1 MGAADDDSHPLSRT
15 PVTTDALISHVS
27 DTARWVAVYRAM
39 ETERPDALFR
49 DPHARRLAGVKGQ
62 AIVDGM
68 KNGKANAWPMI
79 VRTVLLD
86 DLIMQAVRDGYDTV
100 LNLAAGL
107 DVRAYRMQLSP
118 SLHWIDV
125 DHAELVAHKSAEMQG
140 ETPVCRYESVP
151 LDLADVGARRALFA
165 RINAGAKQTLV
176 ITEGLLIYLTAE
188 QVASLATDLHAC
200 ETFARWAS
208 DLASPGLLKMMGN
221 NWGKTVAAGN
231 APFQFGP
238 ANGPTFFAP
247 MGWKE
252 LSFRSQFE
260 EGIRLKRTFP
270 MAKFYRWLGSF
281 SSPEK
286 KRRFKYFSGVML
298 LGRV

>member
-1 MGAADDDSHPLSRT
+1 M
-15 PVTTDALISHVS
+15 TTDPLISHVS
-27 DTARWVAVYRAM
+27 DTARWVAIYRAM

-49 DPHARRLAGVKGQ
+49 DPHARRLAGAKGQ

-86 DLIMQAVRDGYDTV
+86 DLIKQAVRDGYDTV

-107 DVRAYRMQLSP
+107 DVRAYRMALPP

-125 DHAELVAHKSAEMQG
+125 DHPDMVAYKSDGMKG
-140 ETPVCRYESVP
+140 ETPVCMYESVP
-151 LDLADVGARRALFA
+151 LDLADGDARRALFA
-165 RINAGAKQTLV
+165 RINAGAKHTLV

-200 ETFARWAS
+200 STFTRWAS
-208 DLASPGLLKMMGN
+208 DLASPGLLKMMDKG
-221 NWGKTVAAGN
+221 WGKTVAAGN

-238 ANGPTFFAP
+238 ANGPAFFAP
-247 MGWKE
+247 MGWSE
-252 LSFRSQFE
+252 LSWHSQFE
-260 EGIRLKRTFP
+260 EGVRINRIFP
-270 MAKFYRWLGSF
+270 FAKFYRWFFRFASA
-281 SSPEK
+281 EK
-286 KRRFKYFSGVML
+286 QRVFKYFSGVVL